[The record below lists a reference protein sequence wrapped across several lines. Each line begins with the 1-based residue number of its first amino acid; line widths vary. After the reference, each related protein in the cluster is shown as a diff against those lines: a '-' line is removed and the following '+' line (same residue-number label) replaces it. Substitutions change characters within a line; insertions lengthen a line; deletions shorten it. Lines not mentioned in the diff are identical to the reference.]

1 MRPDYEQ
8 TVMHY
13 KDMVYRIA
21 FVQCQSDADDVFQE
35 TFLRLLTCPK
45 EFDSEEHLKAWLI
58 RVTVNC
64 CKLRRRSAKSGKRAE
79 LTEDIAASGIDEDCG
94 SDSAAVMTAVLA
106 LPEKYRP
113 AVMLRYYEDMSCKEI
128 AAALGLNEATV
139 RTRLAR
145 ARERLREALKE
156 VWNDEQQ

>member
-8 TVMHY
+8 TVMRY

-21 FVQCQSDADDVFQE
+21 FVQCPSDADDVFQE

-79 LTEDIAASGIDEDCG
+79 FTEDIAASGIDEDCG
-94 SDSAAVMTAVLA
+94 SDSTAVMSAVLA

-113 AVMLRYYEDMSCKEI
+113 VVMLRYYEEMSCKEI
-128 AAALGLNEATV
+128 AAAMGLNEATV

-156 VWNDEQQ
+156 VWNDEQ